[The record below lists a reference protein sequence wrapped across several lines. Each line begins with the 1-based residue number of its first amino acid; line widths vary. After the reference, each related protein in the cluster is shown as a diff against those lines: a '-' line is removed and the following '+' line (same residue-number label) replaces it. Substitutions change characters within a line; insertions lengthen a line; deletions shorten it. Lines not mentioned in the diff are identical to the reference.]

1 KDENL
6 ISPTICHGLSSQI
19 LMLTIMNLN
28 FELNEVSDYITVLI
42 NKLISHYKEDY
53 LVNFID
59 INENKQDVFKSR
71 KVGLLEGE
79 LGVYLTLMTLKNT
92 KILNEKNWTNA
103 FLIS

>member
-1 KDENL
+1 
-6 ISPTICHGLSSQI
+6 
-19 LMLTIMNLN
+19 
-28 FELNEVSDYITVLI
+28 

-79 LGVYLTLMTLKNT
+79 LGVYLTLMT